1 MWWMVV
7 VAAWSWPV
15 FQNGPDHE
23 GAAHPASGGVMGGA
37 PSVWSY
43 ALPGRGSYPVAA
55 DVDGDGLPEVVVGTR
70 SATVEVLDY
79 QKGMGFSL
87 RQSIPVSDQVRTA
100 PAVRDVDGDGVP
112 EIVVATRSGLE
123 ILDGRSGALEARDLA
138 VGRLESAITLADVDG
153 DGRVD
158 VFVGSRNLGLVRF
171 VWDGVT
177 LQRMDYGPVGM
188 RVKTAPAVGDVDGDG
203 QMEVVF
209 GDDGRPGSV
218 HVLDARTGAV
228 EQTFPTGHRTDRAPG
243 VTLADLDGN
252 GTRDILLPVSDKNA
266 TPSALVLVW
275 RYTGGAWVSD
285 TVDTL
290 QGGVEIR
297 TGVSVGDVDADGWVE
312 MAVGTDGGELQ
323 VYRWEPPGTYVLL
336 LQVPVG
342 AVQRIR
348 APIVLADMNVDTANA
363 NGPLPDTVDLVVED
377 GNGAVG
383 IFRGTDGSV
392 INYVLIALGGGN
404 LEGVVLADLTGEGNL
419 EMVVV
424 DRAGNLYAV
433 EGDAGVV
440 STPES
445 GSGSPA
451 GIRWHVRPG
460 GLVLE
465 GYGRVVILAPSGRIH
480 RRQKVSGRVDLGLSP
495 GIYTLLTP
503 VRPVRVVVP

>member
-1 MWWMVV
+1 
-7 VAAWSWPV
+7 
-15 FQNGPDHE
+15 
-23 GAAHPASGGVMGGA
+23 MGGA

-70 SATVEVLDY
+70 SATVDVLDY

-87 RQSIPVSDQVRTA
+87 RQSTPVSDQVRTA

-209 GDDGRPGSV
+209 GDDGRPGNV

-252 GTRDILLPVSDKNA
+252 GTWDILLPVSDKKA
-266 TPSALVLVW
+266 SPSALVLV
-275 RYTGGAWVSD
+275 
-285 TVDTL
+285 
-290 QGGVEIR
+290 
-297 TGVSVGDVDADGWVE
+297 
-312 MAVGTDGGELQ
+312 
-323 VYRWEPPGTYVLL
+323 
-336 LQVPVG
+336 
-342 AVQRIR
+342 
-348 APIVLADMNVDTANA
+348 DMDVDTANA

-440 STPES
+440 SAPES
-445 GSGSPA
+445 GSESPA

-465 GYGRVVILAPSGRIH
+465 GYGRVVILGPSGRIH
-480 RRQKVSGRVDLGLSP
+480 RRQKVFGRVDLGLPP